1 MGRYLAAAAVLV
13 ANLAVF
19 VAAAHAN
26 QGPFGLVTLLAYGLQ
41 AWTAYL
47 TGLTLPARTDLAIVV
62 GTALGAAGLQVALH
76 AEDVPQHV
84 SGFVVF
90 LVLPLLVGRY
100 LAQHRR
106 LVATLDAHNR
116 QLRTERVLLAEREQ
130 LRERLRI
137 ARDMHDALGRRLSL
151 VSVQAAALE
160 VSDLPAERKE
170 AVTALATSA
179 RDAVTE
185 LYQLI
190 GSLRGAGDDTPGADR
205 IPALVEEFRAA
216 GATVSVTGVAGE
228 LPAAASRAAYR
239 VVEEGLTNAAK
250 HAAGAPVAIRL
261 TRETDTLVITVTNPM
276 AGQTG
281 LARARRGP
289 GGQWRVGVQQGGE
302 KTQGAEQWVG
312 SQEGRQR
319 AQGAGAERWLESQ
332 QGEERA
338 QGTAPEQWGES
349 QEGAEPS
356 VERQLG
362 VGQDRGVQG
371 QLGAGREPRVER
383 QPDSELGAG
392 RQCGGFGL
400 AGLTERAGAA
410 SGFVDHRVEGGE
422 FRLVAMLPTTAPDL
436 SPRSRLSPRGLV
448 ALGVATAVLL
458 FLLLP
463 ATVVV
468 GVGAPQ

>member
-1 MGRYLAAAAVLV
+1 MGRYLAAVAVLV

-19 VAAAHAN
+19 VAASHAN

-41 AWTAYL
+41 AWTAYF

-62 GTALGAAGLQVALH
+62 GTALAAAGLQVAIN
-76 AEDVPQHV
+76 ADDVPQHV

-106 LVATLDAHNR
+106 LVRTLDAHNR
-116 QLRTERVLLAEREQ
+116 QLRTERALLAEREQ

-160 VSDLPAERKE
+160 VSDLPPDRKA
-170 AVTALATSA
+170 AVTALAGSA

-190 GSLRGAGDDTPGADR
+190 GSLRGAGDESPGAER

-216 GATVSVTGVAGE
+216 GVTVTVDGEVGE

-250 HAAGAPVAIRL
+250 HAAAEPVAIRL
-261 TRETDTLVITVTNPM
+261 TRETDTLIITVANPTARDV
-276 AGQTG
+276 AGLSG
-281 LARARRGP
+281 GRRRALLGRAKWEERVERREGQGGGRRRDGGWRDK
-289 GGQWRVGVQQGGE
+289 GGQRDEDPQQSEGGWRTESRQQNE
-302 KTQGAEQWVG
+302 N
-312 SQEGRQR
+312 GRQNEAR
-319 AQGAGAERWLESQ
+319 QSESQ
-332 QGEERA
+332 QRDEGGRRDEDRQQSEAQRRGE
-338 QGTAPEQWGES
+338 G
-349 QEGAEPS
+349 
-356 VERQLG
+356 
-362 VGQDRGVQG
+362 
-371 QLGAGREPRVER
+371 GRR
-383 QPDSELGAG
+383 D
-392 RQCGGFGL
+392 GGFGL
-400 AGLTERAGAA
+400 AGLVERVGGAG
-410 SGFVDHRVEGGE
+410 GFVDHRVEGGE
-422 FRLVAMLPTTAPDL
+422 FRLVAMLPTAAPDL
-436 SPRSRLSPRGLV
+436 SPSSRLSPRGLIT
-448 ALGVATAVLL
+448 LGVATAVLL

-468 GVGAPQ
+468 GVGG